1 MPSYR
6 FRKIRFACIVL
17 PACGAFLA
25 VGARLHAQSLAGDA
39 VVHPDRRA
47 VPGAGLAIVQGQA
60 IGSDD
65 RELLSTESAVR
76 GFFGV
81 PSCPEEPRVDNHIGP
96 PAVPLL
102 AFLAGEQVG
111 AVFDVPADDY
121 PIEILRLGVGWG
133 SQFGGNPSSLEQ
145 ALHIYPAGLPNP
157 GTAQFSLPGPVLIDG
172 IINEFDISA
181 LAGNKIINS
190 GPFTVALE
198 LANQSSPPFGSA
210 PMHDNMGCIAGRN
223 AVFVIPDG
231 WSDACPLGV
240 TGNWVF
246 HVVYRQLDCS
256 PDCNSNGYFDGDDI
270 SAGTSLDCNSNG
282 SPDDCEMIDDGDFDN
297 DGSVD
302 LQDAAGLLDCLNG
315 PGTAPDPTI
324 SECADLCLDAFD
336 DDADSDVD
344 LNDAAGFQILFDG

>member
-1 MPSYR
+1 M
-6 FRKIRFACIVL
+6 
-17 PACGAFLA
+17 
-25 VGARLHAQSLAGDA
+25 
-39 VVHPDRRA
+39 
-47 VPGAGLAIVQGQA
+47 
-60 IGSDD
+60 
-65 RELLSTESAVR
+65 
-76 GFFGV
+76 
-81 PSCPEEPRVDNHIGP
+81 DNHLGP
-96 PAVPLL
+96 PAVPVL

-133 SQFGGNPSSLEQ
+133 SQFGGNPSSFEQ

-181 LAGNKIINS
+181 SAGNKIINS
-190 GPFTVALE
+190 EPFMVALE
-198 LANQSSPPFGSA
+198 LANQSNPPFGSA
-210 PMHDNMGCIAGRN
+210 PVHDGMGCLAGRN
-223 AVFVIPDG
+223 AVFVIPGG

-246 HVVYRQLDCS
+246 HVIYRQVDCS
-256 PDCNSNGYFDGDDI
+256 PDCNSNGYFDGDDV

-282 SPDDCEMIDDGDFDN
+282 SPDECETITDADFDG

-302 LQDAAGLLDCLNG
+302 LQDAAGLVDCLNG
-315 PGTAPDPTI
+315 PGAAPDPTI
-324 SECADLCLDAFD
+324 SECASLCLDAFD
-336 DDADSDVD
+336 EDNDDDVD